1 MSQKIIELKKSNAG
15 YNCLICCA
23 NPATIKIKI
32 NRLVLE
38 DCVTSFSICNECLI
52 RMQKEIEICE

>member
-1 MSQKIIELKKSNAG
+1 MDQKIIELKKSDVG
-15 YNCLICCA
+15 CKCLICSA
-23 NPATIKIKI
+23 NPATIKMKI

-38 DCVTSFSICNECLI
+38 DCVTSFSICSECLA